1 MIKKVAITIENPEFD
16 YSILVDYFNKNGYY
30 AEWRPFVV
38 NNMKN
43 VIERV
48 KGFDAVLAGGDPF
61 PKEALE
67 KISSTV
73 KIIARF
79 GTGYNKID
87 MEAATK
93 LGIAVTNTPGRMSS
107 SVAEMALLLML
118 CISRRICK
126 FNYKVKKGNW
136 WQKYIG
142 TQIEGK
148 TIGLVGFGQIAQK
161 LAKYLQGFSCNIIA
175 YDKYFDQST
184 AKKLSVEYSTINQ
197 IFEKSDYVSIH
208 VPLTHET
215 TDLINYKLISSM
227 KPSAYLINTSRG
239 GVVNEKDLVMAL
251 QENKVA
257 GAGLDV
263 LKKEP
268 VERDNPL
275 LQMDNVIISPHIAAI
290 TKETFKAAGIC
301 AAENIITIFKGKT
314 PPNILNPEYVKFT
327 NNKVNIKQIRKP
339 KLVGL

>member
-1 MIKKVAITIENPEFD
+1 MIKVVITIENPEFD
-16 YSILVDYFNKNGYY
+16 YSILVEYLKRNNCYV
-30 AEWRPFVV
+30 EWRPFLV
-38 NNMKN
+38 NDTKST
-43 VIERV
+43 IERI
-48 KGFDAVLAGGDPF
+48 KNFDAVLAGGDF
-61 PKEALE
+61 FCKEVLQ
-67 KISSTV
+67 KISNTV

-79 GTGYNKID
+79 GTGYDKID

-118 CISRRICK
+118 CVSRRICK
-126 FNYKVKKGNW
+126 FNYKVKKGDW
-136 WQKYIG
+136 WQKYVG
-142 TQIEGK
+142 TQTEGK
-148 TIGLVGFGQIAQK
+148 TVGLVGFGQIAQK

-175 YDKYFDQST
+175 YDKYFDQSK
-184 AKKLSVEYSTINQ
+184 AKKLSVECSTINQ

-208 VPLTHET
+208 VPLTQET
-215 TDLINYKLISSM
+215 KDLINYKLLSSM

-239 GVVNEKDLVMAL
+239 GIVNEKDLVKAL
-251 QENKVA
+251 QENKIA

-263 LKKEP
+263 LEKEP
-268 VERDNPL
+268 VECENPL

-301 AAENIITIFKGKT
+301 AAENIITIFDGKT

-327 NNKVNIKQIRKP
+327 NSKVNI
-339 KLVGL
+339 